1 MNDFINFLNDHPFV
15 LGLLVGLLVAAAI
28 WVRGLFQTLSSDR
41 ATAKLKDLLHT
52 KLEVEARS
60 HQALIE
66 ELNGLRTKNENL
78 RVTVK
83 GLQQKPDRA
92 DLRQLHVYDAAIRML
107 LSRSPGFAPAWQAVL
122 EEAERKMAETETGI
136 SAFVRRV
143 LSVRPVRA
151 LPEDTATGDESSQP
165 E

>member
-1 MNDFINFLNDHPFV
+1 MNDFIDFLNDHPFV
-15 LGLLVGLLVAAAI
+15 LGLLVGLMVAAAV
-28 WVRGLFQTLSSDR
+28 WVRALLHTLSNDR

-92 DLRQLHVYDAAIRML
+92 DLRQLHIYDAALRML
-107 LSRSPGFAPAWQAVL
+107 LARSPGFAPAWQAVL
-122 EEAERKMAETETGI
+122 DEAERKMAETETGL